1 MEPQLNNKITINKT
15 GDNEFD
21 FNLDVEGADAAN
33 LKVRLVLAIGEG
45 MYLTFKCNK
54 DEDGAWH
61 VKVPPISKFDI
72 NPTDYMIEA
81 ILDGHYFNILQ
92 GRVVCVEESRVKV
105 SSNTNL
111 KNKSSEEPKAE
122 EKKEEKKSDDKESV
136 KEPIIKNL
144 TKKEEGKK
152 EKKETKETLDNI
164 VSKILHES
172 NNSNDDFIKSLLKKK
187 TDIITRKGNK
197 VVK

>member
-105 SSNTNL
+105 SSNTNI
-111 KNKSSEEPKAE
+111 KNKSSEAPKAE
-122 EKKEEKKSDDKESV
+122 EKKEEKKTDKETV

-144 TKKEEGKK
+144 TKKEE
-152 EKKETKETLDNI
+152 EKKERKQTKETLDNI